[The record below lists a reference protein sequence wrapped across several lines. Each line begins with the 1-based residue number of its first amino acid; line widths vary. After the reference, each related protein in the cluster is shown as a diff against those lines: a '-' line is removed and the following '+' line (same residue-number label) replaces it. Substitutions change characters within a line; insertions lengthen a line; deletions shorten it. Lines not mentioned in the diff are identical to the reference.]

1 VLFLRVDDRLI
12 HGQVV
17 AGWARPLGIKMLI
30 LASNKISKDAWACNA
45 YRLAVPEGITF
56 CCLGI
61 RQCLTALNE
70 NKMKTMVI
78 VASVQEAHELLK
90 RGLNVKE
97 VTIGGLSYR
106 EGTREIAPYIHLLPE
121 DIESVVQ
128 LYHRGVKVI
137 GKQLPNSAPI
147 DVVKKLAGVL

>member
-61 RQCLTALNE
+61 KQCLTALNE

-78 VASVQEAHELLK
+78 VASVQEAHELLE
-90 RGLNVKE
+90 RGLSVKE

>member
-1 VLFLRVDDRLI
+1 VLLLRVDDRLI

-30 LASNKISKDAWACNA
+30 LASNKISKDEWACNA

-56 CCLGI
+56 CCLGLK
-61 RQCLTALNE
+61 QCIAALNE
-70 NKMKTMVI
+70 NKQKTMVI
-78 VASVQEAHELLK
+78 VASVQEAYQLLK
-90 RGLNVKE
+90 KGLDVKE

-106 EGTREIAPYIHLLPE
+106 EGTREIAPYIYLLPE

-128 LYHRGVKVI
+128 LYHRGIRVT